1 MAALEDLWEEEGLE
15 LVVRVHPSLN
25 KRQQFVK
32 NKESE
37 WEFSPCPSSA
47 GVEEKGEMGERS
59 NAPPPPPLLF
69 SVGIPPANN
78 PASAGLGGASSS
90 SSLLSPARA
99 AEGGGGGRPAS
110 REGAAGAS
118 RTVPAMEDVER
129 SFVTAFLS
137 WTPDWM
143 PARKAI
149 VGYLSV

>member
-25 KRQQFVK
+25 RRRRFVE

-37 WEFSPCPSSA
+37 WEVSSCPSSA
-47 GVEEKGEMGERS
+47 GVEKGEMGERS

-69 SVGIPPANN
+69 SVGIPPANS

-99 AEGGGGGRPAS
+99 AEGGGGGRPAG

-143 PARKAI
+143 PARKAM
-149 VGYLSV
+149 VGCLGV